1 MENIYNK
8 PTIESNQNHDEFD
21 KSKMKALI
29 LAGGSGTRL
38 RPLTHS
44 LPKQL
49 IPIANKPIILYAIE
63 HLKQAGIND
72 IGIILSPETG
82 NQIIRVLNENCTN
95 VSLTYVYQEKPLGLA
110 HAVKTAEN
118 YLGDS
123 SFIMYLGDNMI
134 GGGVT
139 NMIEEF
145 NSSKSDAA
153 ILLKEIEDPRKFGVA
168 ELDQCGNIKS
178 LIEKPKCPSS
188 NLALVGVYVFN
199 KTIHKAIENIHPSN
213 RGELEITDAI
223 QELVDSNYKINTN
236 ILRDWWIDTGKKDDL
251 LKANTIILN
260 QQSNSC
266 INGEIDSLSKVIGA
280 VSIEKDTSIIN
291 STIKGPVV
299 IGANSKIINSII
311 YPYTSIGANCII
323 ENSTLAESVILSK
336 SKISHIAKLRES
348 IIGHR
353 SIVAKSN
360 NSEGHTNLIIG
371 DDTEVLL

>member
-1 MENIYNK
+1 
-8 PTIESNQNHDEFD
+8 
-21 KSKMKALI
+21 MKALI

-82 NQIIRVLNENCTN
+82 EQIIQVLNEYCTN
-95 VSLTYVYQEKPLGLA
+95 VSLTYIKQEKPLGLA
-110 HAVKTAEN
+110 HAVKTAKN

-139 NMIEEF
+139 NIIDEF

-168 ELDQCGNIKS
+168 ELDQFGNIKS

-199 KTIHKAIENIHPSN
+199 KTIHKAIENIYPSD

-223 QELVDSNYKINTN
+223 QELVDSNCKIKTD
-236 ILRDWWIDTGKKDDL
+236 ILKNWWIDTGKKDDL
-251 LKANTIILN
+251 LQANEIVLKETTAKI
-260 QQSNSC
+260 
-266 INGEIDSLSKVIGA
+266 INGKIDANSRISGA
-280 VSIEKDTSIIN
+280 VIVDKGSSIIN
-291 STIKGPVV
+291 SIISGPVV
-299 IGANSKIINSII
+299 IGPNTTISNSII
-311 YPYTSIGANCII
+311 GAYCSIGSNCTIKD
-323 ENSTLAESVILSK
+323 STLEKSVILSNVTVK
-336 SKISHIAKLRES
+336 YKNKIENS
-348 IIGHR
+348 ILGHR
-353 SIVAKSN
+353 SSVIQSYKKS
-360 NSEGHTNLIIG
+360 SSTSMIIG